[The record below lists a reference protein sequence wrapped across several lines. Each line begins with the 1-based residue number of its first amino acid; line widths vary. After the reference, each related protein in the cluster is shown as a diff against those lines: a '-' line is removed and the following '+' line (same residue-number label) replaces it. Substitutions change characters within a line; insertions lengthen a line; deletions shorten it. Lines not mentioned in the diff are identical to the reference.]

1 MILPKLFLCFCQ
13 IGLFSIGGGHA
24 AIPLIEDLVVKDNGW
39 LSVADFTDL
48 VTIAEITPGPIALNA
63 ASFVGNRIAG
73 IPGAIIATLGCITPA
88 LVIVTLL
95 ALLYRKFSK
104 LGAVQ
109 RILSVIRPVVVALI
123 ASAAITLV
131 LQAVCGGETLTRD
144 LVAGIL
150 FAAAFVVLRL
160 CKISPIWVMLA
171 SGGIGGGLYLIV
183 G

>member
-1 MILPKLFLCFCQ
+1 MILFELFLCFCQ

-24 AIPLIEDLVVKDNGW
+24 AIPLIEDLVVNGGGW

-48 VTIAEITPGPIALNA
+48 VTIAEMTPGPIALNA
-63 ASFVGNRIAG
+63 ATFVGNRIAG
-73 IPGAIIATLGCITPA
+73 IPGAIVATVGCITPA

-95 ALLYRKFSK
+95 ALLYRRFSK

-131 LQAVCGGETLTRD
+131 LQAVGSGETATHNW
-144 LVAGIL
+144 VAGIL
-150 FAAAFVVLRL
+150 FAAAFAILRL
-160 CKISPIWVMLA
+160 CRISPIWVMLA
-171 SGGIGGGLYLIV
+171 SGAIGGGLYMIV